1 MKVIKAINNNVVSAL
16 DEGGNEV
23 IIVGKGVGFKAKDTG
38 EVDSSSIEKIFRMDN
53 ATETQKLK
61 DLFSGL
67 SLELLRVT
75 NRIIDYAKLH
85 LSKQLNQSVYIT
97 LTDHIAFAVDRY
109 KKGMKFRNALT
120 MEVRRFYNEEYQIGL
135 YAVEIID
142 QEFSIRFSDDE
153 AASIA
158 LHIVN
163 AEYDASISETVRMTE
178 SIDGII
184 KIVENRLLMKMQEGT
199 LFFDRFVTHLKFLFQ
214 RILKP
219 DLNITVDNDFVTMV
233 KNSYPHEYACSEEI
247 GDYISSRSE
256 HQITDE
262 DKAYLTIHIRR
273 IMLPRNQVH
282 QNMPTDKKE

>member
-1 MKVIKAINNNVVSAL
+1 MKVQKVINNNVVSAL
-16 DEGGNEV
+16 DENQNEI
-23 IIVGKGVGFKAKDTG
+23 IIVGKGVGFKAKDG
-38 EVDSSSIEKIFRMDN
+38 DSIKKESIEKIFRMES

-75 NRIIDYAKLH
+75 NRIVDYAKLH

-97 LTDHIAFAVDRY
+97 LTDHIAFAVERY
-109 KKGMKFRNALT
+109 KQGMVFRNALT
-120 MEVRRFYNEEYQIGL
+120 LEVRRFYNEEYQIGL
-135 YAVEIID
+135 YAIELID
-142 QEFSIRFSDDE
+142 QDFGVRFSEDE

-163 AEYDASISETVRMTE
+163 AEYDASISETMRMTE

-184 KIVENRLLMKMQEGT
+184 KIVENRLEMKMAEDT
-199 LFFDRFVTHLKFLFQ
+199 LFYDRFVTHLKFLFQ

-219 DLNITVDNDFVTMV
+219 DLSITIDNDFVAMV
-233 KNSYPHEYACSEEI
+233 RSSYPTEYACSEEI
-247 GDYISSRSE
+247 GNYIESQSG
-256 HQITDE
+256 HKITNE

-273 IMLPRNQVH
+273 IMLPHGQSH
-282 QNMPTDKKE
+282 